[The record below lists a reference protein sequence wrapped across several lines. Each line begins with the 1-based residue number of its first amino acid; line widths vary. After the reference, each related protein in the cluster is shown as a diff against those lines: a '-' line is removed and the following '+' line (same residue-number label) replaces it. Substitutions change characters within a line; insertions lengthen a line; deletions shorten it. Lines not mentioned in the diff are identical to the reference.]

1 MESANDRALS
11 AFGNEQDARTY
22 KKAVK
27 GKEGFLK
34 KFGDDTDAVYHLAAA
49 DVPAFLEA
57 AVARGDGV
65 DTKVMLLY
73 RG

>member
-1 MESANDRALS
+1 MNRQGRA
-11 AFGNEQDARTY
+11 ADP
-22 KKAVK
+22 
-27 GKEGFLK
+27 
-34 KFGDDTDAVYHLAAA
+34 LAEA